1 MAVNRLKSI
10 GIFWV
15 LFLVCLASYAQ
26 GRKLDAFENEILLM
40 EKEEALFPSP
50 KGAVLFV
57 GSSSIKRWKN
67 LSRDMSPIPTINR
80 GFGGS
85 TLAEADF
92 YFHRIIYKHNP
103 RILVVYSG
111 ENDLHSKWLTFDT
124 VIADFNRFRAK
135 VRQFLPNTRC
145 FFISVKHSPSRMNS
159 AEKFDKA
166 NLLISEFCQ
175 TDPQWEFIDVRP
187 FMNASDGTPDS
198 DLFTP
203 DCLHLNE
210 RGYAIWAREVCK
222 AVWPVWES
230 VSTTPLQIL
239 ESYVEPEVQKPVE
252 KPKNAGWLVH
262 KVRSGETFYSIGR
275 KYGVPYTK
283 IKEWN
288 GLRSDRIQVGQ
299 KLKIKTQSR

>member
-1 MAVNRLKSI
+1 
-10 GIFWV
+10 
-15 LFLVCLASYAQ
+15 
-26 GRKLDAFENEILLM
+26 M
-40 EKEEALFPSP
+40 EKEDAASPPP

-57 GSSSIKRWKN
+57 GSSSIKRWKT
-67 LSRDMSPIPTINR
+67 LSLDMSPMPAINR

-85 TLAEADF
+85 TLAEAEY

-145 FFISVKHSPSRMNS
+145 FFISVKHSPSRWNS

-166 NLLISEFCQ
+166 NLLISEFCR

-187 FMNASDGTPDS
+187 FMKASDGSPDS

-210 RGYAIWAREVCK
+210 PGYAIWAREVRR
-222 AVWPVWES
+222 AVLPVWES
-230 VSTTPLQIL
+230 VSSVPLTIPQPK
-239 ESYVEPEVQKPVE
+239 VEPDMPTPAAKT
-252 KPKNAGWLVH
+252 KSAGWLLH
-262 KVRSGETFYSIGR
+262 KVRSGETLSSIGR
-275 KYGVPYTK
+275 KYGVPYSK

-288 GLRSDRIQVGQ
+288 GLRSDQIQVGQ
-299 KLKIKTQSR
+299 KLKIKTQNR